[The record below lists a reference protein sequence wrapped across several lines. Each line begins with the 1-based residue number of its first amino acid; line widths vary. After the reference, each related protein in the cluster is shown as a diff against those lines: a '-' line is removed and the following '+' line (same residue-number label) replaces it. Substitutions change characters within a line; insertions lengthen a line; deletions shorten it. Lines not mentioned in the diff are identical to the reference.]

1 MRPVLHAVA
10 CGFIALMTVS
20 CAPGPLSS
28 TWVAPGTARSQ
39 YHDLLVF
46 GVAANPTVRRAY
58 EDNFVSALQDIGV
71 KAIASHTLI
80 PDKRLRSSK
89 AVQEAVGRS
98 SADGVIVTYL
108 AAEDTDPSSTG
119 TRTHVLPSLYDRL
132 YPYYGHVLG
141 KVTTADYYADYR
153 ALRLETNLYDAG
165 RATLVW
171 SGRSDPLD
179 PQSEETRISEV
190 IGAVIDK
197 LKAEGLLPP

>member
-1 MRPVLHAVA
+1 
-10 CGFIALMTVS
+10 
-20 CAPGPLSS
+20 
-28 TWVAPGTARSQ
+28 
-39 YHDLLVF
+39 
-46 GVAANPTVRRAY
+46 
-58 EDNFVSALQDIGV
+58 
-71 KAIASHTLI
+71 
-80 PDKRLRSSK
+80 
-89 AVQEAVGRS
+89 
-98 SADGVIVTYL
+98 
-108 AAEDTDPSSTG
+108 
-119 TRTHVLPSLYDRL
+119 VLPSLYDRL